1 MNRRVVRLFSVG
13 ALLTGLLSACV
24 PAPLRAQPNAQVQ
37 VQTALTPAPVQA
49 VTGEGGLYRSPGP
62 SALQLRTDRPA
73 FVTAVLVPQSG
84 GAQVFP
90 VGAVAADTSVAV
102 TLPGTRGFTQVFTVT
117 SLQPL
122 NLGAAAGARS
132 LDEVARVVQQ
142 AAAPLPTGSYTVATT
157 VYRVVSFG
165 SVAVNASP
173 SGSEV
178 RVDGRRVG
186 NTPLTLRDVPEGRVT
201 VEVSR
206 DGYDSVS
213 QSVTVRP
220 DATTQVSASLNR
232 ETGGLRVD
240 SDVPARV
247 LIEGQG
253 AGGTP
258 LRVRVR
264 PGVINVNVVPLDPAA
279 RTETLLV
286 RVNAHEDTSIVC
298 RAAPEFTCSVR

>member
-24 PAPLRAQPNAQVQ
+24 PAPLRPQPNAQVQ
-37 VQTALTPAPVQA
+37 VQTVLTPAPVQTA
-49 VTGEGGLYRSPGP
+49 TGEGGLYRSPGP
-62 SALQLRTDRPA
+62 AALQLRTDRPA
-73 FVTAVLVPQSG
+73 FVTAVVVPQSG

-102 TLPGTRGFTQVFTVT
+102 TLPGTRGFTQIFTVT
-117 SLQPL
+117 SLAPL
-122 NLGAAAGARS
+122 DLGAAAGARS
-132 LDEVARVVQQ
+132 VDEVARVVGQV
-142 AAAPLPTGSYTVATT
+142 AAPLPAGSYTVDTT

-165 SVAVNASP
+165 NVEVSASP

-206 DGYDSVS
+206 GGYDSVS
-213 QSVTVRP
+213 QSVNVRP
-220 DATTQVSASLNR
+220 DATTQVSANLNR

-253 AGGTP
+253 AGSTP

-264 PGVINVNVVPLDPAA
+264 PGVVNVNVVPLDPAA

-286 RVNAHEDTSIVC
+286 RVNAREDTSIVC
-298 RAAPEFTCSVR
+298 RSAPELTCSVR